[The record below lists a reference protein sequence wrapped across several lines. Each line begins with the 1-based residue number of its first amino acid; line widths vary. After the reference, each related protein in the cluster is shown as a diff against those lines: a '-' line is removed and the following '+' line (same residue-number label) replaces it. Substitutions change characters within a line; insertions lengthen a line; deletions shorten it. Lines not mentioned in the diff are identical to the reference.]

1 MKRLM
6 MKRLIVTGIHLFII
20 SCLSGIAMAQ
30 DVTVVIKGTSWD
42 SDSRGFASIGG
53 LSKQEGTKKAARRG
67 SRVSVDGRPEVFDIA
82 GMGGEF
88 ELTLATSEPTF
99 RLIVEGDRFPRTITQ
114 PFTIPEGGGELD
126 IGRVNSPRAEGAEH
140 SWPLPMVATVL
151 GYDSTQEML
160 ADNKAA
166 IRILTYG
173 SGAEGAPKWAYP
185 VTYTFPGSITGSST
199 PEPTTASPFL
209 MRIPQSEYVINFD
222 MNEQD
227 TYFLPID
234 ENTGAS
240 IIIVSFEPGDDV
252 DKDIVLEIKDTV
264 TDELLDPPRP
274 WKYSPKTISVR
285 KGYATEVRYSAD
297 IEQ

>member
-1 MKRLM
+1 
-6 MKRLIVTGIHLFII
+6 MKRLIATGIHLFII
-20 SCLSGIAMAQ
+20 SCLPGIAMAQ
-30 DVTVVIKGTSWD
+30 EVTVVIKGTSWD

-53 LSKQEGTKKAARRG
+53 LSKQQGTKKAARRG

-82 GMGGEF
+82 GPGGDF

-126 IGRVNSPRAEGAEH
+126 IGRINSPRAEGAEH
-140 SWPLPMVATVL
+140 TWPLPMVATAL
-151 GYDSTQEML
+151 GYGSTHEML

-185 VTYTFPGSITGSST
+185 VTYTFPGSTTGSST
-199 PEPTTASPFL
+199 PEPTTTSPFL

-234 ENTGAS
+234 GNTGAS
-240 IIIVSFEPGDDV
+240 IIIVSFEPGDDA

-285 KGYATEVRYSAD
+285 NGYATEVRYSAD